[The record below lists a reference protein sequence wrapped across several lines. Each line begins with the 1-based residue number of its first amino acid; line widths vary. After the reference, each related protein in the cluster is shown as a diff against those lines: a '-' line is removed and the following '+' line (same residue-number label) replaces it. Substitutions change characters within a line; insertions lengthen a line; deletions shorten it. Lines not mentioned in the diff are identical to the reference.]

1 MKKLTILIAIMTS
14 LVLSACHPSTKKE
27 TTSCSITSD
36 SIVICKGKLIMGHEA
51 YSFTPEKD
59 SVTYWVID
67 RSGEL
72 KKYYEAALPANAQPY
87 TSVPAELKIKK
98 LGPSEE
104 GFAAEYDGV
113 IEVKEIIHV
122 GK

>member
-51 YSFTPEKD
+51 YSFTPEK
-59 SVTYWVID
+59 I
-67 RSGEL
+67 L
-72 KKYYEAALPANAQPY
+72 
-87 TSVPAELKIKK
+87 
-98 LGPSEE
+98 
-104 GFAAEYDGV
+104 
-113 IEVKEIIHV
+113 
-122 GK
+122 